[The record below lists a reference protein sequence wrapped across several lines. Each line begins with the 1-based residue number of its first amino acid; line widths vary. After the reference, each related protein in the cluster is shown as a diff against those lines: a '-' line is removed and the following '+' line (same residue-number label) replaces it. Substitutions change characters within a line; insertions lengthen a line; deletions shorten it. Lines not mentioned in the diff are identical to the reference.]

1 MNTLYPPSPTRGLLI
16 RSKSTVAWFI
26 ALLFIGSIS
35 QFSAA
40 QVNPSR
46 VQQELENRGM
56 TVEEARREAIR
67 LGIDLTDPVVAR
79 QRARSLGVSE
89 DLINQMLGAVEDETS
104 PGMGVGVGE
113 QDRSVPVIAGRPLVS
128 PGAIKATNLET
139 FLPVDAIEDEAM
151 LIDSVLVRVPLMD
164 EGTGISDVDLFFYN
178 EMARDTLYT
187 EEVRRVLGSKYEGT
201 WEAIFYIYSDVSLGE
216 WNLYVFA
223 RDEMGNDNIIDTNEP
238 FLVSDQEIAQ
248 IAPDS
253 VEVEMELTYFGYD
266 LFELEASSFLPT
278 SMGPVDEGYLVGPG
292 DHLRLLLFGSTEFQ
306 HDLVVDNEGRIFV
319 PEVGQR
325 TVAGSRLNSLRDDLR
340 IWLARSY
347 AGLMSEPPEVL
358 MDLSVT
364 RLRPVEVFVLGEV
377 DQPGRFSVPSN
388 STVFNALYS
397 VGGPRETGSLRSVQV
412 IRFGEIVHSVDLYDY
427 LLRGYSVAD
436 VRLRS
441 NDHVFIPARGKT
453 VSIEG
458 EIQRPA
464 YYELREG
471 EGFSEL
477 LEFAGGLNPEAY
489 TERFQVERVIPFSER
504 EDPRI
509 VRRVLDYDLR
519 EVLSGTVKVDL
530 ADGDEVTIFSIP
542 GSENLASLSRVQ
554 SVFIDGAVFNPGR
567 YQLSDSLTTVR
578 SLIEQANG
586 LTGDAHFGR
595 MELIRLT
602 DQLRREVIS
611 LNLNDILEDIPTQN
625 LVLKAQD
632 SIRVFSNSDLEMDRF
647 VTISGQVQNGGTFQ
661 LLEGMTLSDLLFKAG
676 GLTDSEF
683 LKEVFVNRADLFR
696 KGRYEGEEFIIPFH
710 LGDALLGSG
719 MGPEKLQPG
728 DEIRIYPIDV
738 EVVQDRFVTIS
749 GAVKREGKFKF
760 RDGMTLEDLVL
771 QAGGFSEGAYLQEI
785 EVARRDTLKDS
796 DDRGSSIMVPL
807 INQTLPMNVTFGVKD
822 SLNALLAARLFA
834 LEHRDRVFIR
844 TNPDFEELHSITLG
858 GEIRFP
864 GNYALLRENET
875 LADLITRAG
884 GVLPTAYPKG
894 GRLTRDNLQVI
905 VEMEKAINGN
915 KEADIVLLPGDEVY
929 IPPQPNTV
937 AVRGNVAN
945 EGLIKYEPGRRV
957 SYYLKRAGGVRPES
971 ELVLLTQ
978 ASGATFRVRRG
989 LFRSNPVVDEGAR
1002 IMVTRKPPKEPGE
1015 RIDIGRTVVES
1026 IGIIS
1031 SAMTIVVLARQA
1043 FNN

>member
-1 MNTLYPPSPTRGLLI
+1 MFFLNNASL
-16 RSKSTVAWFI
+16 
-26 ALLFIGSIS
+26 
-35 QFSAA
+35 A
-40 QVNPSR
+40 QQSSR
-46 VQQELENRGM
+46 IQQELESRGM
-56 TVEEARREAIR
+56 TVEEARREALR

-79 QRARSLGVSE
+79 QRARSLGISE
-89 DLINQMLGAVEDETS
+89 DIINQMLEAVESE
-104 PGMGVGVGE
+104 GGVQAPQEFGE
-113 QDRSVPVIAGRPLVS
+113 VDRSVPILAGRPLVS
-128 PGAIKATNLET
+128 PGAVKVSDIEP
-139 FLPVDAIEDEAM
+139 FLPVESLEEEEVI
-151 LIDSVLVRVPLMD
+151 IVDSVLVRVPLID
-164 EGTGISDVDLFFYN
+164 EGTGISEVDFFFYN
-178 EMARDTLYT
+178 EEMRDTLYT

-201 WEAIFYIYSDVSLGE
+201 WEAVFYLDAQISFGE
-216 WNLYVFA
+216 WVLFVFA
-223 RDEMGNDNIIDTNEP
+223 RDEAGNDNIIDTGE
-238 FLVSDQEIAQ
+238 LLVVSDQEIAEVEQ
-248 IAPDS
+248 DS
-253 VEVEMELTYFGYD
+253 VELEMELAYFGYD

-319 PEVGQR
+319 PDVGQR
-325 TVAGSRLNSLRDDLR
+325 TVAGTRLNSLRDDLR

-347 AGLMSEPPEVL
+347 AGLVSEPPEVL

-397 VGGPRETGSLRSVQV
+397 VGGPRVSGSLRSVQV
-412 IRFGEIVHSVDLYDY
+412 IRFGEIVHTVDLYDY
-427 LLRGYSVAD
+427 LLRGFSIAD

-441 NDHVFIPARGKT
+441 NDHVFIPSRGKT

-458 EIQRPA
+458 EIKRPA

-471 EGFSEL
+471 EGFNQL
-477 LEFAGGLNPEAY
+477 LEFAGGLKPEAY
-489 TERFQVERVIPFSER
+489 TDRFQIERVIPFNER
-504 EDPRI
+504 NDPRM
-509 VRRVLDYDLR
+509 VRRVLDYDLK
-519 EVLSGTVKVDL
+519 EVLSGEVQVDL
-530 ADGDEVTIFSIP
+530 ADGDKVTIFSIP
-542 GSENLASLSRVQ
+542 GIENLASLSRVE
-554 SVFIDGAVFNPGR
+554 SVIIDGAVFNPGR
-567 YQLSDSLTTVR
+567 YQLSDSLTTIK
-578 SLIEQANG
+578 SLIDRANG
-586 LTGDAHFGR
+586 VTGDAHLGR

-602 DQLRREVIS
+602 DDLKREVIS
-611 LNLNDILEDIPTQN
+611 LILDDVLNDLPTQN
-625 LVLKAQD
+625 LVLKSQD
-632 SIRVFSNSDLEMDRF
+632 SIRVFSNSELERDQF
-647 VTISGQVQNGGTFQ
+647 VSITGQVQNPGTFD

-676 GLTDSEF
+676 GLTDNQY

-696 KGRYEGEEFIIPFH
+696 KGRFEGEEFIIPFH
-710 LGDALLGSG
+710 LGDALLGNG

-728 DEIRIYPIDV
+728 DEIRVYPIDV

-749 GAVKREGKFKF
+749 GAVKREGKYKF
-760 RDGMTLEDLVL
+760 RDGMTLEDLIL
-771 QAGGFSEGAYLQEI
+771 QSGGFEEGAYLREI
-785 EVARRDTLKDS
+785 EVARRDTLQGN

-807 INQTLPMNVTFGVKD
+807 MDQSFPMNVTFGVKD

-844 TNPDFEELHSITLG
+844 TNPEFEELHSVSLG
-858 GEIRFP
+858 GEVRFP

-875 LADLITRAG
+875 LAELITRAG

-915 KEADIVLLPGDEVY
+915 KEADIVLLPGDQIY
-929 IPPQPNTV
+929 IPLQPNTV

-1015 RIDIGRTVVES
+1015 RIDVGRTVVES
-1026 IGIIS
+1026 LGIIS